1 MDEDLQQPDS
11 AEEVQ
16 AAADAQAGYERR
28 ARAGSSEP
36 APAASVPAVQPAA
49 ASQPLADSVPPS
61 ASAEEADPEPAPD
74 LQAEPAAPSAQALAS
89 TLEDVRAQLKE
100 LRERGADAATV
111 RKMHGEIGELNR
123 TIQQIKA
130 LQKAEAPADDEFA
143 AALVSAEKVAEEY
156 PDIAGPLVKALKVLQ
171 ARAQTPAPAAVEPVT
186 PDLQQQEPT
195 QANAQPGAEDLR
207 VVAAQEA
214 AIKALDEVH
223 PDRFKVKETPEF
235 KSWFAAKTPEYQTK
249 VNTSWN
255 PAVVAQ
261 CFTDFKASLAARK
274 SKQNRAEAA
283 VQPTGVP
290 QSSQPTVLPDEAGI
304 ERGYKR
310 RAAQR
315 L

>member
-28 ARAGSSEP
+28 ARAGSTEP
-36 APAASVPAVQPAA
+36 APASAPAVQPEA

-61 ASAEEADPEPAPD
+61 ASAQEVDPEPAPD
-74 LQAEPAAPSAQALAS
+74 LQAEPAAPSVQALAS

-100 LRERGADAATV
+100 MRELGADAATV

-123 TIQQIKA
+123 TIKQIRS

-143 AALVSAEKVAEEY
+143 AALASAEKVAEEY

-171 ARAQTPAPAAVEPVT
+171 ARAQTPAPAAVEPET
-186 PDLQQQEPT
+186 EPQQQEPT
-195 QANAQPGAEDLR
+195 QANAQASAEDLR

-214 AIKALDEVH
+214 AIRALDEVH
-223 PDRFKVKETPEF
+223 PDRLKVKETPEF
-235 KSWFAAKTPEYQTK
+235 RTWFAAKPPEYQTK

-283 VQPTGVP
+283 VQPTGTP
-290 QSSQPTVLPDEAGI
+290 QSSQPTVLPDEAGV

-310 RAAQR
+310 RAGLR